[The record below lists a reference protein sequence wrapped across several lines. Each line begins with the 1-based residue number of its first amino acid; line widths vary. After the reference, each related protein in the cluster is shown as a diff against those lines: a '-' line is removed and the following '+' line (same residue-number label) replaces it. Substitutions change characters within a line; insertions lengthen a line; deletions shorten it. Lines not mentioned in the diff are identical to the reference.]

1 MSTDR
6 NPLLCKQAAPLIYP
20 TPLSFSLS
28 YSLSFL
34 FPFFLSPVC
43 VCAFAIFHWE
53 RVQRPWP
60 PHVLAACSMNLP
72 FSLKSYN
79 NKQEGKITH
88 KRNNNNNN
96 KQQQQPK
103 GQEGKGKA
111 THPRVLLV
119 LLRLERQKNERVPF
133 SEDHT

>member
-34 FPFFLSPVC
+34 FSFFFSLLC

-88 KRNNNNNN
+88 KRNNNN

-103 GQEGKGKA
+103 GQEGKGKE